1 MRPKEVTRTDR
12 RWLLTATVVFVVSV
26 ASLLAAR
33 EIYRATGPHPHVVA
47 LVRRMKFYA
56 NSLLR
61 QGRFK
66 HR

>member
-1 MRPKEVTRTDR
+1 VRPKEVTRTDR
-12 RWLLTATVVFVVSV
+12 RWLLTVTVLFVVAV
-26 ASLLAAR
+26 GSLLAAR

-47 LVRRMKFYA
+47 FVRRVKFYA